1 MHTAI
6 VVDDHPFIRAT
17 VKMLLKQKG
26 IEVVAEADNGVDALD
41 QARQLAPDLVLLD
54 IAMPRLDGME
64 VIARIQNLGL
74 RSKIIVLTSQ
84 PAKFYAMRCMKA
96 GALGFLTKDRE
107 IDNLLIAVDA
117 VLAGNIYFPITGSST
132 VSKTDLYSS
141 EEHMINT
148 LSDRELSILQK
159 LAVGM
164 NNNQIA
170 DELMLS
176 NKTIATYR
184 ARITEKLNAKSLIQ
198 LADIA
203 ARNKLV

>member
-41 QARQLAPDLVLLD
+41 QARQLDPDLILLD
-54 IAMPRLDGME
+54 IAMPRLDVMD

-74 RSKIIVLTSQ
+74 RSKIIVLTSL
-84 PAKFYAMRCMKA
+84 PAQFYSMRCMKA
-96 GALGFLTKDRE
+96 GAVGFLTKNRE
-107 IDNLLIAVDA
+107 IENLLIAIDA
-117 VLAGNIYFPITGSST
+117 VLAGNVYFPIAGPNT
-132 VSKTDLYSS
+132 VSKADLFST
-141 EEHMINT
+141 EEQMINT

-170 DELMLS
+170 EELMLS

-184 ARITEKLNAKSLIQ
+184 SRITEKLSAKSLIQ

-203 ARNKLV
+203 ARNKLI